1 MTPDRHQCAGQS
13 DWRRPGPVFQ
23 LSLPTVLRRLWALG
37 FVTTMTMI
45 MFTASPGVADP
56 VDGESDLGGDLS
68 QAIEDYVA
76 AEESLATAEQ
86 RQKDIGKT
94 IKESK
99 AEIKQLT
106 KEVNDF
112 AESIYIN
119 QKMSS
124 VTALLAAGSPDKA
137 INGLTVVNYLGDQS
151 GAKLSELKQSK
162 LDLEAEEQSLED
174 AIEEAETAMDDLL
187 QARNDAASAIASN
200 GGNSTAGP
208 SPGDFRAADPT
219 SRNTDGS
226 LPYESCSVDD
236 PTPANGCL
244 TPRTLH
250 ALQQAQI
257 SGFQRYVSCYRGGSF
272 GEHPLGRACDFSVQ
286 ASQGFGGVAG
296 GEEKAYGDNLAAW
309 FVENASALGVMYV
322 IWYHQYWDPA
332 QGWVAYT
339 GGGGDPNSDHTN
351 HVHLSMRLPLL
362 TRSAN

>member
-1 MTPDRHQCAGQS
+1 
-13 DWRRPGPVFQ
+13 
-23 LSLPTVLRRLWALG
+23 
-37 FVTTMTMI
+37 MI
-45 MFTASPGVADP
+45 MFTTSPGVADP
-56 VDGESDLGGDLS
+56 VEGESDLGGDLT

-76 AEESLATAEQ
+76 AEEDLAAAEQ
-86 RQKDIGKT
+86 RQKDIART

-99 AEIKQLT
+99 AEIKSLT

-112 AESIYIN
+112 AESIYMN
-119 QKMSS
+119 QQLSS
-124 VTALLAAGSPDKA
+124 VGALLAAGSPDKA
-137 INGLTVVNYLGDQS
+137 INGLTVVSYLGDQS
-151 GAKLSELKQSK
+151 GAKLAELKQSK
-162 LDLEAEEQSLED
+162 LDLEAEEQGLED
-174 AIEEAETAMDDLL
+174 AVEAAKTAMDDLR
-187 QARNDAASAIASN
+187 QARNDAASAIAAN
-200 GGNSTAGP
+200 GGNSTPGP
-208 SPGDFRAADPT
+208 SPGEFRAADPT
-219 SRNTDGS
+219 PRNPDGS

-257 SGFQRYVSCYRGGSF
+257 SGFQRYVSCYRGGTF
-272 GEHPLGRACDFSVQ
+272 GEHPLGRACDLSVQ
-286 ASQGFGGVAG
+286 ASQGFGGVAY

-351 HVHLSMRLPLL
+351 HVHLSMRLPHVA
-362 TRSAN
+362 RSAINPIKPPESVVSAAQTVDIALDSS